1 MKNIILL
8 GASGSIGEQTL
19 DVLSQHQTRF
29 KLVGASVGRRIAI
42 VHRLIKEY
50 SCKHIYVQLEQDAQT
65 LKETYPNVHF
75 YFGETGLQRLASL
88 RDGEMV
94 VNALVG
100 FVGLAPTIEAIKC
113 RKDIALANKETLVVA
128 GDYVME
134 LAKKYNVKILPVDSE
149 HSAIYQCLLGNQK
162 NEVKNI
168 IITASGGSFR
178 DLTREQLVN
187 VKKEDALNH
196 PNWSMGAK
204 ITIDSATMMNKGLEV
219 IEAHHLFQLPY
230 EQIKVI
236 MHRQS
241 IVHSMVEYID
251 HSIIAQLGSS
261 DMRHP
266 IQFALSYPLRIE
278 LQTQP
283 LDFTNVN
290 QLTFEELSF
299 DRFPMLALAYKV
311 GEAKGN
317 LPSIMNA
324 ANEVAVQLFLDD
336 KISFLEIERLVSLAC
351 TTCEYIKE
359 ATIEQ
364 IIQSDKE
371 ARAFVLQQIKE

>member
-1 MKNIILL
+1 MKNVILL

-19 DVLSQHQTRF
+19 DVLAQHPTRF
-29 KLVGASVGRRIAI
+29 KLVGASVGKRIEI
-42 VHRLIKEY
+42 VHRMITDF
-50 SCKHIYVQLEQDAQT
+50 SCQHICVQLENDALI
-65 LKETYPNVHF
+65 LKEQYPTVYF
-75 YFGETGLQRLASL
+75 YYGDAGLQALASL
-88 RDGEMV
+88 RDGEIV

-128 GDYVME
+128 GDYVMD

-162 NEVKNI
+162 SEVKSI

-178 DLTREQLVN
+178 DRTRAELVN
-187 VKKEDALNH
+187 VTRADALNH

-266 IQFALSYPLRIE
+266 IQFALSYPLRID
-278 LQTQP
+278 LQCEP
-283 LDFTNVN
+283 LDFTKVS
-290 QLTFEELSF
+290 QLNFEELSF
-299 DRFPMLALAYKV
+299 TRFPLLALAYKV

-317 LPSIMNA
+317 LPAIMNA
-324 ANEVAVQLFLDD
+324 ANEVAVQLFLED
-336 KISFLEIERLVSLAC
+336 KISFLEIERLVTLAC
-351 TTCEYIKE
+351 ETCNYIQD
-359 ATIEQ
+359 ATLEQ

-371 ARAFVLQQIKE
+371 ARAFVLRQIKE